1 MDKSK
6 HASTVK
12 SVNNSKALLKHS
24 FVADFIHIVINN
36 GGSVTTFKLL
46 QCSSFNRMDEN
57 KHCSILNTNYT
68 SINNS
73 KTFLKYNV
81 GHGDD
86 TNIIPSCPPPMTHSW
101 LRL

>member
-1 MDKSK
+1 MDKNK

-12 SVNNSKALLKHS
+12 SVNNSKTLLKRS
-24 FVADFIHIVINN
+24 FVINN

-57 KHCSILNTNYT
+57 KHCSILNTNNT

-81 GHGDD
+81 GQGDD
-86 TNIIPSCPPPMTHSW
+86 TNIIPTCPHP
-101 LRL
+101 